1 MSIRRLFV
9 LAAALAAS
17 FVALPRSA
25 QAQTDII
32 RGRVVGPD
40 SLPIEGA
47 TITVTSIA
55 NNTNKSARTDK
66 NGRFAV
72 PFPGG
77 DGDYWVNIAALGFAA
92 KRFEVKRTA
101 DQDILVGDELV
112 SVDGETLEN
121 RVSRLRKFHGAS
133 NEAARHPGSE

>member
-1 MSIRRLFV
+1 LFV

-17 FVALPRSA
+17 VVALPQSA
-25 QAQTDII
+25 RGQTDII
-32 RGRVVGPD
+32 RGRIVGPD

-66 NGRFAV
+66 NGRFTV

-92 KRFEVKRTA
+92 ERFEVKRTDDPDLLVA
-101 DQDILVGDELV
+101 DAKLPRCPAVLDPAKV
-112 SVDGETLEN
+112 N
-121 RVSRLRKFHGAS
+121 ARLDKCH
-133 NEAARHPGSE
+133 